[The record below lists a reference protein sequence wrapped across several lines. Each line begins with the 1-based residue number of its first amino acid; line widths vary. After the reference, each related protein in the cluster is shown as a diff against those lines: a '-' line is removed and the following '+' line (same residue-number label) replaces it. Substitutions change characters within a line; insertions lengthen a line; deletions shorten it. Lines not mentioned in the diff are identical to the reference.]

1 MKITKEGEYFIFVHY
16 LSKFLDL
23 LDTVFIC
30 LKKKDRQLIFLH
42 VYHHA
47 TIGQIWGLLL
57 YIGWGAGTA
66 LFGANINS
74 FVHVRCLHVALD
86 TLYMFLPF
94 FLGPSW
100 VMLGGAV
107 ARASRV
113 FNGGIDV
120 IR

>member
-1 MKITKEGEYFIFVHY
+1 MQITKEGEYFIFVHY

-30 LKKKDRQLIFLH
+30 LKKKERQLIFLH

-57 YIGWGAGTA
+57 YIGWGSGTA

-74 FVHVRCLHVALD
+74 FVHVRHH
-86 TLYMFLPF
+86 
-94 FLGPSW
+94 
-100 VMLGGAV
+100 
-107 ARASRV
+107 ASKRPLCAA
-113 FNGGIDV
+113 
-120 IR
+120 

>member
-1 MKITKEGEYFIFVHY
+1 MPNIFGFNMQITKEGEYFIFVHY

-30 LKKKDRQLIFLH
+30 LKKKERQLIFLH

-57 YIGWGAGTA
+57 YIGWGSGTA

-74 FVHVRCLHVALD
+74 FVHVRHH
-86 TLYMFLPF
+86 
-94 FLGPSW
+94 
-100 VMLGGAV
+100 
-107 ARASRV
+107 ASKRSLCAA
-113 FNGGIDV
+113 
-120 IR
+120 